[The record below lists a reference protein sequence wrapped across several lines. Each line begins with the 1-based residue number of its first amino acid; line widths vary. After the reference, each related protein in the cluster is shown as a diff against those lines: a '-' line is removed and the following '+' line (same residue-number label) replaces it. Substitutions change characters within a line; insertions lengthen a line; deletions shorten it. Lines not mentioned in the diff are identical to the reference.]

1 MRAGAGR
8 RRRFR
13 MCWWRKDGSMIRVA
27 VLGLGRIG
35 PAHARAVS
43 QTAGARLVAIAD
55 VDEAKRTAVLAEH
68 PGAVG
73 IADYRD
79 ALARPDVD
87 AVLIALPHWLHAQA
101 AIDAANAGKHILIEK
116 PMACSVEECDVM
128 LAAAR
133 ANNVRLMVGHT
144 QHVSPVGMAVKQA
157 LVERRIGD
165 LIMGIDQWNKPY
177 NPEARPAWML
187 DRARGGGMQLMD
199 GVHMIDRVLW
209 HVDSRPVAVK
219 AMMRAATYPQY
230 PCDDTSQAFL
240 QFANGVVVTISRIAY
255 RTGVVLYGGDYFGAT
270 GQLKYR
276 EPYGRAGER
285 GVWIGR
291 DEQWEELPLPASN
304 GLVTQFQ
311 GFVDALARG
320 VEVPVP
326 GDYGR
331 LVIAVSD
338 AMERSAATGRE
349 VLIDA

>member
-1 MRAGAGR
+1 
-8 RRRFR
+8 
-13 MCWWRKDGSMIRVA
+13 MIGVA

-43 QTAGARLVAIAD
+43 QAEGARVVAIAEL
-55 VDEAKRTAVLAEH
+55 DEAKRTATLAEH
-68 PGAVG
+68 PGAIGVG
-73 IADYRD
+73 DYRD
-79 ALARPDVD
+79 ALARPEVQ

-116 PMACSVEECDVM
+116 PMATSVEEADAM

-133 ANNVRLMVGHT
+133 ANGVKLMVGHT
-144 QHVSPVGMAVKQA
+144 QHVSPVGMAVKQV
-157 LVERRIGD
+157 LSERRIGD

-177 NPEARPAWML
+177 NPQARPAWMM

-199 GVHMIDRVLW
+199 GVHLIDRVLW

-219 AMMRAATYPQY
+219 AMMCAATHPQY

-240 QFANGVVVTISRIAY
+240 EFENGVVVTISRIAY
-255 RTGVVLYGGDYFGAT
+255 RTGVVQYGGDYWGTEA
-270 GQLKYR
+270 QLKFR
-276 EPYGRAGER
+276 EPYGRVGER

-291 DEQWEELPLPASN
+291 DEQWEEVPLPTSN

-311 GFVDALARG
+311 GFVDALRHG
-320 VEVPVP
+320 TEVPVP
-326 GDYGR
+326 AEFGR
-331 LVIAVSD
+331 LVMLVSD

-349 VLIDA
+349 VRIE